1 MHVTSLP
8 HVLFSLTSPP
18 HQKHGDGCTDKR
30 DEKRERKKKRERE
43 KDNFMLYDK
52 HIHGLHYKEREK
64 GHVKVVKI
72 NVKCNSFLD
81 ILVSSSK
88 LKRTKI

>member
-1 MHVTSLP
+1 MAALI
-8 HVLFSLTSPP
+8 
-18 HQKHGDGCTDKR
+18 K
-30 DEKRERKKKRERE
+30 EMKREREKKKRERE